1 MEKKAEEVG
10 VITHYYSGIGVAAIK
25 LSKPLKEGEKI
36 KIKGATTDF
45 DQTVSSMQINHKD
58 VKTAKKGDE
67 IGIKVKD
74 RVRKRDKVLKI

>member
-1 MEKKAEEVG
+1 MDEIGK
-10 VITHYYSGIGVAAIK
+10 ITHYYSGIGVAAIK
-25 LSKPLKEGEKI
+25 LSKPIKVGDKI

-45 DQTVSSMQINHKD
+45 EQTVNSMQINHKD

-74 RVRKRDKVLKI
+74 RVRKSDKVFKV